1 MQQHDTDT
9 RPCRRN
15 RNVPKTEYCAK
26 KSHLVYEGVCVYV
39 SVQALTVYAHQ
50 ISWMTKTVRT
60 LLRNKNTAFRPAE
73 VCSTVQANPEMGMR
87 QGKLDYTNTIE
98 DNLCSNNLSQNITTN
113 PDLMV
118 MLCWQRS
125 WTAYSPANKNNN
137 NKITHTSGQH
147 LLHLYSGGAWPDISS
162 SEPQKSSRAW
172 MCQ

>member
-15 RNVPKTEYCAK
+15 RNVQKTEYCAK
-26 KSHLVYEGVCVYV
+26 KSHLVYEGVRVCVSPSTNCV
-39 SVQALTVYAHQ
+39 CPPNILNDKNGQDLAEKQKHCFQACWGVQYSPGKPGNGNETG
-50 ISWMTKTVRT
+50 
-60 LLRNKNTAFRPAE
+60 
-73 VCSTVQANPEMGMR
+73 QAGLYKYNWG
-87 QGKLDYTNTIE
+87 
-98 DNLCSNNLSQNITTN
+98 NLCSNNLSQNITTN

-162 SEPQKSSRAW
+162 SEPQKSSRTW